1 MGYLESYFSLEGK
14 TALVTGPGTGI
25 GKGIAEALANAG
37 ADIIGTSHTS
47 GLDETKRLI
56 EEAGRAFTSY
66 QLDMGSLDEVEAFAK
81 EVLDRHQ
88 IDILVNNAGT
98 IRREKAAD
106 FPGRTGKR

>member
-25 GKGIAEALANAG
+25 GQGIAEALAKAG
-37 ADIIGTSHTS
+37 ADIVGTAHTS

-56 EEAGRAFTSY
+56 EGTGKTFTSY
-66 QLDMGSLDEVEAFAK
+66 QLDMGNPDEVEAFTK

-88 IDILVNNAGT
+88 IDILVNNS
-98 IRREKAAD
+98 K
-106 FPGRTGKR
+106 F